1 MHATLA
7 SRMYRKTL
15 SGRCAPWV
23 IMLMALTTATA
34 CNRARRSGRSA
45 NDQSQRDQAM
55 AQGDPRKIS
64 GKPHMLKRSELTDAE
79 LRYGIAPQLDASV
92 TYQPDVIIV
101 GGGANSIRG
110 LSRNGLVWSI
120 DAAAPHARE
129 LERGKVAFV
138 TGRAVGRVLGVW
150 DDGPNISVVLGPVDI
165 TEIIRDANIV
175 FDNVPIDF
183 GEAIPYS
190 VPEPP
195 GSSSEVP
202 PLSAWAPPTNDAAPM
217 VGFASFVAPPP
228 AAGPPAQSSVP
239 TVPPL
244 PGAPDWIA
252 VPKFK
257 IFPVVGATG
266 IGIQMR
272 SNTNGLAL
280 KAEAKVRL
288 ASPTL
293 GFALVIQSGSVKRA
307 EVAIN
312 GAAGLLM
319 NFEGATDVGRS
330 ANVNERVQ
338 IPIDFSIPIGGF
350 AVPIAATLRQTFII
364 KTAFGVR
371 NTSLSATGDYQFGGG
386 FRLGFNDGT
395 FSMAGPS
402 NFTSN
407 RSLLESAGGVSLA
420 PAGLVLAHQ
429 ARIIVG
435 VGALGFTVGPYLG
448 VNSTVGVTS
457 GSDLGMVK
465 CKGATLIISLNGG
478 VGYVIPKVVTDVINF
493 FLRTLSVGP
502 LQLGQIKGDGG
513 AATGDPL
520 TIINKTAVDPP
531 VKACQL

>member
-1 MHATLA
+1 
-7 SRMYRKTL
+7 
-15 SGRCAPWV
+15 V
-23 IMLMALTTATA
+23 
-34 CNRARRSGRSA
+34 
-45 NDQSQRDQAM
+45 

-165 TEIIRDANIV
+165 TEIIRDADIV

-183 GEAIPYS
+183 GEAIAYS
-190 VPEPP
+190 AQEPP

-202 PLSAWAPPTNDAAPM
+202 PLSAWAPPANDAAPM
-217 VGFASFVAPPP
+217 VRFASFVAPLQ
-228 AAGPPAQSSVP
+228 AGGSTAQSSAP

-244 PGAPDWIA
+244 PTPPDWIA
-252 VPKFK
+252 VPNFK
-257 IFPVVGATG
+257 VFPVVGASG
-266 IGIQMR
+266 IGMQMR
-272 SNTNGLAL
+272 SNKDGLRL
-280 KAEAKVRL
+280 NVEAKMRL

-293 GFALVIQSGSVKRA
+293 GFALVIQGGSVKRA

-312 GAAGLLM
+312 GAAGLRM
-319 NFEGATDVGRS
+319 IFEGATDVGRS
-330 ANVNERVQ
+330 ANVNETVP
-338 IPIDFSIPIGGF
+338 IPVDFSIPIGGF
-350 AVPIAATLRQTFII
+350 AVPIAATLRQAFII

-371 NTSLSATGDYQFGGG
+371 NTTLSATGDYVFGGG
-386 FRLGFNDGT
+386 FRVGFRDGT

-407 RSLLESAGGVSLA
+407 KSLLESVGGISLA
-420 PAGLVLAHQ
+420 PAGLILVHRAK
-429 ARIIVG
+429 IIVG
-435 VGALGFTVGPYLG
+435 LGALGFTVGPYLG
-448 VNSTVGVTS
+448 MNSTVGVTN
-457 GSDLGMVK
+457 GSDLGLVK
-465 CKGATLIISLNGG
+465 CKGATLIIALDGG
-478 VGYVIPKVVTDVINF
+478 VGYVIPKLVTDAINF
-493 FLRTLSVGP
+493 ILRALSVGP

-513 AATGDPL
+513 VATGEPL
-520 TIINKTAVDPP
+520 TIINKSATDPP
-531 VKACQL
+531 VKVCQL

>member
-1 MHATLA
+1 
-7 SRMYRKTL
+7 
-15 SGRCAPWV
+15 
-23 IMLMALTTATA
+23 MLVALTTATA
-34 CNRARRSGRSA
+34 CNRAHSDRRR
-45 NDQSQRDQAM
+45 
-55 AQGDPRKIS
+55 IS

-129 LERGKVAFV
+129 LERGKIAFV

-150 DDGPNISVVLGPVDI
+150 NDGPNISVVLGPVDI
-165 TEIIRDANIV
+165 TEIIRDADIV
-175 FDNVPIDF
+175 FDKVPIDF

-190 VPEPP
+190 VPDPP
-195 GSSSEVP
+195 GTSSDVP

-217 VGFASFVAPPP
+217 VGFASFGAP
-228 AAGPPAQSSVP
+228 AQAGGSPAQSSVP

-244 PGAPDWIA
+244 PAAPDWIA

-257 IFPVVGATG
+257 ILPVVGASG
-266 IGIQMR
+266 IGLQMR
-272 SNTNGLAL
+272 SNTDGLKL
-280 KAEAKVRL
+280 NAEAKVRL

-293 GFALVIQSGSVKRA
+293 GFALVIQGGSVKRA
-307 EVAIN
+307 EVAID

-319 NFEGATDVGRS
+319 TFEGETDVGRS
-330 ANVNERVQ
+330 ANVNEQVQ
-338 IPIDFSIPIGGF
+338 IPIDVSIPIGGY
-350 AVPIAATLRQTFII
+350 AVPISATLRQKFII

-371 NTSLSATGDYQFGGG
+371 NTKLNATGDYQFGGG
-386 FRLGFNDGT
+386 FRLGFRDGT

-402 NFTSN
+402 NFTSKK
-407 RSLLESAGGVSLA
+407 SLLESVGGISLA

-429 ARIIVG
+429 AKVIVG
-435 VGALGFTVGPYLG
+435 LGAFGFAVGPYLG
-448 VNSTVGVTS
+448 MNSTVGVTG
-457 GSDLGMVK
+457 GSDLGLVK
-465 CKGATLIISLNGG
+465 CKGATLIVSLNGG

-513 AATGDPL
+513 VETGEPL